1 MKKKLLTLLLSTA
14 VAVTALTGCG
24 AKKADQA
31 ADQKANS
38 QNQQTDQKDKQ
49 DASKDAKQ
57 SSGAIKTIG
66 SGSTRVGSLLG
77 PTSMGLVDMFHNT
90 ENNHSK
96 GSYTFTLASQP
107 TDIVSKVAS
116 GDLDIALVPANL
128 AATLYN
134 KTKGGVNV
142 IDINTGNVLY
152 CVTGV
157 KSVKSIKDL
166 AGKTVYT
173 TGQGASPEYVLKYL
187 LEKNDVRDVKLEFK
201 SEATEVAAIL
211 AQDSNAIA
219 VLPQPFVTV
228 AETKNKSLTTAFSLG
243 TSWSQVSDSSLVTGV
258 TIVRKDFLKDHAD
271 AVKTFMEEHSAA
283 VESVNNDPDSAKL
296 VSDYGIIE
304 NPTIAA
310 NAIPHCSIESVVGQ
324 EMKTSL
330 SGYLKV
336 LHDANPQSV
345 GGSLPADDFYYLAY

>member
-1 MKKKLLTLLLSTA
+1 MKKKLLSLLLAASL
-14 VAVTALTGCG
+14 AVTGLAACG
-24 AKKADQA
+24 PKKTDRNPEQ
-31 ADQKANS
+31 DKKQ
-38 QNQQTDQKDKQ
+38 QEQTDQKNNQDKKEPTG
-49 DASKDAKQ
+49 S
-57 SSGAIKTIG
+57 IKTIG
-66 SGSTRVGSLLG
+66 SGSIRVGSLLG

-90 ENNHSK
+90 ENSQSK

-107 TDIVSKVAS
+107 ADIVAKVAS

-134 KTKGGVNV
+134 KTKGNV
-142 IDINTGNVLY
+142 SVIEINTGNVLY
-152 CVTGV
+152 CVTGD
-157 KSVKSIKDL
+157 KSIKSIKDL

-187 LEKNDVRDVKLEFK
+187 LEKNSVKDTKLEFK
-201 SEATEVAAIL
+201 SEATEVAAVL
-211 AQDSNAIA
+211 AKDSNAIA

-228 AETKNKSLTTAFSLG
+228 AETKNKSLATAFSLG
-243 TSWSQVSDSSLVTGV
+243 VAWNQVSDSSLVTGV

-283 VESVNNDPDSAKL
+283 VEAVNNDPDSAKL

-324 EMKTSL
+324 EMKTAL

-336 LHDANPQSV
+336 LCDANPKSV
-345 GGSLPADDFYYLAY
+345 GGSLPADDFYYLAR

>member
-57 SSGAIKTIG
+57 SSGTIKTIG

-152 CVTGV
+152 
-157 KSVKSIKDL
+157 L
-166 AGKTVYT
+166 
-173 TGQGASPEYVLKYL
+173 
-187 LEKNDVRDVKLEFK
+187 
-201 SEATEVAAIL
+201 
-211 AQDSNAIA
+211 
-219 VLPQPFVTV
+219 
-228 AETKNKSLTTAFSLG
+228 SL
-243 TSWSQVSDSSLVTGV
+243 
-258 TIVRKDFLKDHAD
+258 IH
-271 AVKTFMEEHSAA
+271 
-283 VESVNNDPDSAKL
+283 
-296 VSDYGIIE
+296 I
-304 NPTIAA
+304 
-310 NAIPHCSIESVVGQ
+310 
-324 EMKTSL
+324 
-330 SGYLKV
+330 
-336 LHDANPQSV
+336 
-345 GGSLPADDFYYLAY
+345 